1 MALQAEKLVFLT
13 EEAGIR
19 RADGS
24 LANTLSVG
32 EVQELIHD
40 NPDAPADLLHAAVG
54 ALENGVSRVQILNG
68 REDGS
73 LLRELFT
80 REGSGTSVFG
90 KPYFQLFCIG
100 TRSKHLRLRGV
111 ENLFR
116 TGLRRIGLSGG
127 VARSTRWRLRRIAVG
142 TSVSESTRL
151 KYQNAFRLIHTYRRM
166 VCRTGL
172 SDGLSR

>member
-32 EVQELIHD
+32 EVQGLIHD

-80 REGSGTSVFG
+80 REAAVHLLRASRLFPSVRHAATTSAHHRLNPSFG
-90 KPYFQLFCIG
+90 R
-100 TRSKHLRLRGV
+100 TRHLV
-111 ENLFR
+111 
-116 TGLRRIGLSGG
+116 TP
-127 VARSTRWRLRRIAVG
+127 
-142 TSVSESTRL
+142 
-151 KYQNAFRLIHTYRRM
+151 
-166 VCRTGL
+166 
-172 SDGLSR
+172 